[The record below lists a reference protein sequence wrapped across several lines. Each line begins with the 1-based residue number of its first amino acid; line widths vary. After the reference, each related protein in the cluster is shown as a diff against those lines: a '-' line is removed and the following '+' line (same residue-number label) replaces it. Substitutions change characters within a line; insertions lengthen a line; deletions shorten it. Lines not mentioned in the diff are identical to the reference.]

1 MTYPKIIH
9 WNYFETSKCLNI
21 VYVENKATEK
31 EIKRLGFIPYMFKQ
45 EVPGITIE
53 EVQIKSVK
61 DLKNTEVKTS
71 KHYQE
76 LEDEVKDKYKFN
88 PLENGS
94 SFNDFIYAP
103 YLHIERNKILK
114 EKLSKMNIT
123 NNFNFI
129 KKELFYD
136 KEFVSELLKYRPIDQ
151 FGTEDTDWQ
160 NIVLP
165 AFLEDLKIRNKEI
178 YKELLKYDRIKEL
191 DLTLS
196 CLDKRIRVK
205 DLSKGFVKL
214 SEYFGGR
221 KYTSYWDGEHI
232 KVVFA
237 DDKNYE
243 YLLIKPTDETLV
255 TVVDENT
262 LKTNQD

>member
-9 WNYFETSKCLNI
+9 WNYFETSKFLNI
-21 VYVENKATEK
+21 VYVQDEATEK

-94 SFNDFIYAP
+94 SFNGFIYAP

-136 KEFVSELLKYRPIDQ
+136 EEFVSELLKYRPID
-151 FGTEDTDWQ
+151 
-160 NIVLP
+160 
-165 AFLEDLKIRNKEI
+165 
-178 YKELLKYDRIKEL
+178 
-191 DLTLS
+191 
-196 CLDKRIRVK
+196 
-205 DLSKGFVKL
+205 
-214 SEYFGGR
+214 
-221 KYTSYWDGEHI
+221 
-232 KVVFA
+232 
-237 DDKNYE
+237 
-243 YLLIKPTDETLV
+243 
-255 TVVDENT
+255 
-262 LKTNQD
+262 

>member
-21 VYVENKATEK
+21 VYVEDKATEK

-61 DLKNTEVKTS
+61 DLKN
-71 KHYQE
+71 
-76 LEDEVKDKYKFN
+76 
-88 PLENGS
+88 
-94 SFNDFIYAP
+94 
-103 YLHIERNKILK
+103 
-114 EKLSKMNIT
+114 
-123 NNFNFI
+123 
-129 KKELFYD
+129 
-136 KEFVSELLKYRPIDQ
+136 
-151 FGTEDTDWQ
+151 
-160 NIVLP
+160 
-165 AFLEDLKIRNKEI
+165 
-178 YKELLKYDRIKEL
+178 
-191 DLTLS
+191 
-196 CLDKRIRVK
+196 
-205 DLSKGFVKL
+205 GFVKL

-237 DDKNYE
+237 DDKNYK

-255 TVVDENT
+255 TFVDENT
-262 LKTNQD
+262 LKSN